1 MKILFF
7 ANTDW
12 YLYNFRRSLFLSLRD
27 SGYEVILTS
36 PPGQYGPKLEELGF
50 QWVPAP
56 MDRRSLSP
64 LKELTL
70 VLWLSRLMREQG
82 IDIMHNFTIKC
93 VLLGSLAAKMATVSC
108 CVNAVAGMGYIYSSG
123 ETKARILRP
132 LVSTLL
138 RFALSGEKTRLILQ
152 NPDDAKFFEC
162 ENIVNASHIKLI
174 RSSGVDCNR
183 FSPSERNEASLVEN
197 RKFRVALAARLL
209 WDKGIAEYVAA
220 SEQLRSDGREIEFIL
235 AGDPDP
241 GNPDAVP
248 ESKLHD
254 WSEAG
259 LITWLGHVD
268 AMPDLFSSI
277 DVFVLPS
284 FYGEGVPK
292 SLIEAGSCGLA
303 LITTDMPGCREVV
316 VNNVDGLLI
325 PPRNSDALA
334 KAIAALQDDE
344 LLRARLGAAAREKML
359 IEFDERIVIF
369 RTAEVYSEILSI

>member
-27 SGYEVILTS
+27 SGYEVVLVS
-36 PPGQYGPKLEELGF
+36 PPGQYGRKFEELGF
-50 QWVPAP
+50 KWIPAP
-56 MDRRSLSP
+56 MDRRSLNP

-70 VLWLSRLMREQG
+70 IWWLSRLMQKQG

-93 VLLGSLAAKMATVSC
+93 VLLGSLAAKIARVSC

-123 ETKARILRP
+123 EIKARILRP
-132 LVSTLL
+132 IVSTLL
-138 RFALSGEKTRLILQ
+138 RFALNGEKTRLILQ
-152 NPDDAKFFEC
+152 NPDDAKFFER
-162 ENIVNASHIKLI
+162 EDIVPASHIKLI
-174 RSSGVDCNR
+174 RSSGVDCYR
-183 FSPSERNEASLVEN
+183 FSPSERNQGSPKDS

-220 SEQLRSDGREIEFIL
+220 SEQLHSEGREIEFIL
-235 AGDPDP
+235 AGAPDS

-248 ESKLHD
+248 ESKLQE

-259 LITWLGHVD
+259 LVIWLGHVD
-268 AMPDLFSSI
+268 DMPDLFSSI

-325 PPRNSDALA
+325 PPRNADALA

-344 LLRARLGAAAREKML
+344 LLRSRLGIAAREKMMT
-359 IEFDERIVIF
+359 EFDERIVIS
-369 RTAEVYSEILSI
+369 RTVEVYNEILSI